1 MEISPKFPD
10 DPDTD
15 HKRPQNYIEKKDGQN
30 QGRRRTGSNHAY
42 DEKPQKS
49 EDRPQKKKGE

>member
-1 MEISPKFPD
+1 MEISPMFPD
-10 DPDTD
+10 EPETG
-15 HKRPQNYIEKKDGQN
+15 HKRPQNDIEKKDGQN

-49 EDRPQKKKGE
+49 EDNSEWLYQ